1 MKYLT
6 QVTEVYRVESEEE
19 VIKMIEEAKQDN
31 RFTLTKHAS
40 QYKERKQ
47 KGEVIDAWFKVS
59 LTKTFNEE
67 REPDRFVSID
77 YEVE

>member
-6 QVTEVYRVESEEE
+6 QVTEVYRVDSEEE
-19 VIKMIEEAKQDN
+19 VIKMIEEAKQDS

-59 LTKTFNEE
+59 LTKTFNDEK
-67 REPDRFVSID
+67 EPDRFVTID

>member
-6 QVTEVYRVESEEE
+6 QVTEVYRVDSEEE
-19 VIKMIEEAKQDN
+19 VLKMIDEAKQDK

-40 QYKERKQ
+40 QYKERKA
-47 KGEVIDAWFKVS
+47 KGEVIDQWYKVS

-67 REPDRFVSID
+67 KEPDRMVSVE
-77 YEVE
+77 YEVD